1 MGKAFIR
8 SILSARWGEFPVFY
22 QVDDCSFVDAN
33 DDGVEDLTL
42 ISKLRIQNAS
52 SPSADAPLLRSDD
65 EFSHWRESLPVF
77 LTSLSLT
84 FGGQDGLSQE
94 QLGRLGAISFIG
106 LVLGILIAGPASD
119 RWGAKGFAIGGNG
132 IMVFSLVGMSLAPD
146 YGTLGL
152 AVFWLGFGAGILDM
166 ILSPVVAVLNPDRRS
181 AAMNWLHSFYC
192 VGAVV
197 TILASTVA
205 LQIGFSWR
213 HACFLLLPLPLVLLG
228 AFALLRFP
236 ALVADETGGRTPL
249 RHLLRGRWF
258 WGALAAIFLGGA
270 PNWEWLSGYRPMPKP
285 PWGIRSGLVGW
296 LYCCSRWPW
305 QPGGWP
311 SGQSAKGLILS

>member
-1 MGKAFIR
+1 MSLAI
-8 SILSARWGEFPVFY
+8 
-22 QVDDCSFVDAN
+22 
-33 DDGVEDLTL
+33 GVNL
-42 ISKLRIQNAS
+42 
-52 SPSADAPLLRSDD
+52 
-65 EFSHWRESLPVF
+65 LPVF

-119 RWGAKGFAIGGNG
+119 RWGAKGFAMGGNG
-132 IMVFSLVGMSLAPD
+132 VMVLSLIGMSLAPG
-146 YGTLGL
+146 YGSLGL

-213 HACFLLLPLPLVLLG
+213 HACYLLLPLPLLLLA

-236 ALVADETGGRTPL
+236 PLVADSEAGGRTPCDTYS
-249 RHLLRGRWF
+249 GDAGSGARWRRSF
-258 WGALAAIFLGGA
+258 SAAQL
-270 PNWEWLSGYRPMPKP
+270 NLEWLSGYRPTPKLR
-285 PWGIRSGLVGW
+285 WDIRSGLVGW
-296 LYCCSRWPW
+296 PYCCSR
-305 QPGGWP
+305 
-311 SGQSAKGLILS
+311 